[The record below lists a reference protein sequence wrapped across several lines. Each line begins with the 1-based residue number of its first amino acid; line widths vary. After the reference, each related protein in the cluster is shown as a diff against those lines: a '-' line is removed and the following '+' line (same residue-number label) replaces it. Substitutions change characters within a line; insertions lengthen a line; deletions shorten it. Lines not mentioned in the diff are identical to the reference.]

1 MQGWDARPKA
11 RQIVCRAIKSS
22 WQIVRAMPFLFV
34 GVTIACV
41 LVNIATVEISNLLPA
56 SMADQIARS
65 SETPSLLTYADFLP
79 LQILLLVTLFFQAVI
94 LAPMEIAIYRFIL
107 LGKTSLESPSIL
119 MPYVRRCIAWTF
131 VFDLA
136 MHVSGQ
142 AKFLPAPW
150 SDFDGLPLLFFLIV
164 SIWLSLIFPAI
175 AVGAPSTGWQ
185 DRVRTAI
192 RQTRGNFWMLMRT
205 CGILLLIPVCATM
218 AVFFLSTSET
228 EGNKML
234 LSWPYQTGI
243 AVLAIAFGAIGAAAT
258 SWIYAWVTNAEP
270 REV

>member
-22 WQIVRAMPFLFV
+22 WQIVRAMPLLFV
-34 GVTIACV
+34 GVTIAYV
-41 LVNIATVEISNLLPA
+41 LVSIATVEISNLLPA
-56 SMADQIARS
+56 SMADQAVRS

-79 LQILLLVTLFFQAVI
+79 LQILLLVKLFFQAVI
-94 LAPMEIAIYRFIL
+94 LAPIEIAIYRFIL
-107 LGKTSLESPSIL
+107 LRRTSLESPSIL
-119 MPYVRRCIAWTF
+119 MPYVRRYVAWTF
-131 VFDLA
+131 VFDLV

-142 AKFLPAPW
+142 AEFLPAPW
-150 SDFDGLPLLFFLIV
+150 GVFYGLPLLFFSIV
-164 SIWLSLIFPAI
+164 YIWLYLILPAI

-192 RQTRGNFWMLMRT
+192 RQTRRNFWMLMCT
-205 CGILLLIPVCATM
+205 FGILLIPVCATM
-218 AVFFLSTSET
+218 AVLFLSTSET
-228 EGNKML
+228 ESDKAL
-234 LSWPYQTGI
+234 LSWPYQTGV
-243 AVLAIAFGAIGAAAT
+243 AVLTIAFGAIGAAAV